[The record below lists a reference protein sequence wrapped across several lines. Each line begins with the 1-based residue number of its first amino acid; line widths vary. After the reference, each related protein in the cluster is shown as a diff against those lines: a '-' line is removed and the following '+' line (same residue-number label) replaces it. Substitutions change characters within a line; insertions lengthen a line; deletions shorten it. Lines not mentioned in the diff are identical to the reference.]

1 MEWWETDIIFGLSLT
16 EILNIVLGII
26 IVAGIIYSIFFQK
39 KEQEII

>member
-1 MEWWETDIIFGLSLT
+1 MEWWDSEIIFGLSLT

-39 KEQEII
+39 KEQEVI